1 MPATTTD
8 PRMTTGTDSRTV
20 QPIVLRRLNRWQAE
34 KQREDLADLYLECR
48 PAVQGTEF
56 RNRADFLRHLVADA
70 RHPGFDLVLAETK
83 TLVGFAFGV
92 PVDRDGHWW
101 QGFVG
106 KLPARIEQLT
116 ASGHVFA
123 VTELGVHPYVTE
135 PDAVSHLVERLLSD
149 NRSSLGAILL
159 RQDDRPARAGFRSR
173 GWQEIGVVQQAPGA
187 ALYCA
192 LVVEVGERT
201 PATPGGL
208 THDPR
213 TQRPAVT

>member
-1 MPATTTD
+1 MPAPTTD
-8 PRMTTGTDSRTV
+8 PRTTTAADPRSVR
-20 QPIVLRRLNRWQAE
+20 PIVLRRLNRWQAE

-48 PAVQGTEF
+48 PAVPGTEF
-56 RNRADFLRHLVADA
+56 EDRAGFLRHLVADA
-70 RHPGFDLVLAETK
+70 RHAGFDLVLAEAK

-106 KLPARIEQLT
+106 ELPARIEQLT

-123 VTELGVHPYVTE
+123 VTELAVHPYVTE
-135 PDAVSHLVERLLSD
+135 PGVAGHLVERLLSD
-149 NRSSLGAILL
+149 NRSSLGAVLL
-159 RQDDRPARAGFRSR
+159 REDDRWAGACFRSL
-173 GWQEIGVVQQAPGA
+173 GWEEIGVVQPSPGA
-187 ALYCA
+187 APYRA
-192 LVVEVGERT
+192 LVVEVGERS
-201 PATPGGL
+201 PVTPGGL